1 MNKRIENYEYRKS
14 LGISQSTLKGFDEC
28 PAYVRYLEGEERKY
42 PTDEMIIGS
51 VVESELLGTEF
62 RFEESPYDDYRTKE
76 AREWR
81 DGLKKAGVPIVTQ
94 SMKERIRAMLVAA
107 GAAFGHAAIGNGTS
121 SIGIWREDPATG
133 LLRRGL
139 IDWVPYPYTRKSVI
153 VDLKCLADPS
163 PAGFARAAVNFRYDI
178 QEAYYTR
185 LFQEEFGETT
195 RRRMEWWVV
204 GNTEP
209 HLTGVYY
216 IPERFIQAADAQIN
230 FWLGLYKKHTDEK
243 SWPSYTAAGA
253 VEVDFP
259 KFFTPFSPV
268 C

>member
-28 PAYVRYLEGEERKY
+28 PAFVRYLEGEERKY

-62 RFEESPYDDYRTKE
+62 RYEESPYDDYRSKD

-81 DGLKKAGVPIVTQ
+81 DGLRIAGVPIVTQ
-94 SMKERIRAMLVAA
+94 SMRERIQAMVKVARL
-107 GAAFGHAAIGNGTS
+107 AFRTVNTEAGTS
-121 SIGIWREDPATG
+121 SIGIWREHPETG
-133 LLRRGL
+133 LMRRGL
-139 IDWVPYPYTRKSVI
+139 IDWVPLVGKSKI

-163 PAGFARAAVNFRYDI
+163 PSGFARTAVNLRYDI

-185 LFQEEFGETT
+185 LFQEEFGEPT

-204 GNTEP
+204 GNSEP

-216 IPERFIQAADAQIN
+216 IPERYIQAADAQID
-230 FWLGLYKKHTDEK
+230 FWLGLYKKHTDAK

-253 VEVDFP
+253 VEVDLP
-259 KFFTPFSPV
+259 KFFTPFAPV